1 MRASRLIFVLWVFAA
16 CNEPRVVLKPLPP
29 LAAPTGPIVEVAP
42 TKLGFVAGEHFI
54 WEVQVRGMVIGRVEL
69 SVDEHA
75 ITSVFRT
82 SRLVSA
88 FASAEHELVTP
99 MGEGIAAERLD
110 YDGKQR
116 HAQHDIA
123 TIHTLHT
130 ALGAI
135 RAWAEQGARPGF
147 LDIAVVDE
155 RVRLTLERPTANEEL
170 LRVDGSAKLDDEIA
184 SISLWFD
191 RDTRP
196 VRIEVRADR
205 EQISAELVASD

>member
-1 MRASRLIFVLWVFAA
+1 MRALGLAFVLWVLGA

-29 LAAPTGPIVEVAP
+29 LAAPTGPIVELAS
-42 TKLGFVAGEHFI
+42 TELGFVAGEHLI

-99 MGEGIAAERLD
+99 IGRGVAAERLE
-110 YDGKQR
+110 YDGKQWQ
-116 HAQHDIA
+116 AEHDVSQV
-123 TIHTLHT
+123 HTLHT

-135 RAWAEQGARPGF
+135 RAWAKPGAHPRF
-147 LDIAVVDE
+147 LDIAIVDE
-155 RVRLTLERPTANEEL
+155 RVRLTLERPRLSAEL
-170 LRVDGSAKLDDEIA
+170 LRIDGIAKVDGDNATL
-184 SISLWFD
+184 SLWLD
-191 RDTRP
+191 RDRRP
-196 VRIEVRADR
+196 VRIEVRAVD
-205 EQISAELVASD
+205 EQVSAELIASD